1 MKKISNQKG
10 FALIETLVVA
20 TFVLTIFMLLIA
32 NYYPMM
38 GKLERTSNY
47 DETENIYIAYHTIS
61 LMKKNSKLLD
71 KQLESLTNSDITTQ
85 NLPICTKNS
94 SNKCIFI
101 EFTASELCER
111 FTTNKEQCTQFTN
124 TTNINRVF
132 ITNYAT
138 KDLKEKLKNMNVSR
152 ALELYVPRPCLH
164 VFHFHCH
171 GGSGG
176 GLDRHLHHP
185 PEVQGILPARGQGYQ
200 IQGYPLPLGQLP
212 LPGIPAGGSL
222 YDDPDT

>member
-152 ALELYVPRPCLH
+152 ALELYVKYIPSHEHTKSEKESKFDRIIIERKLH
-164 VFHFHCH
+164 DHK
-171 GGSGG
+171 S
-176 GLDRHLHHP
+176 
-185 PEVQGILPARGQGYQ
+185 
-200 IQGYPLPLGQLP
+200 
-212 LPGIPAGGSL
+212 
-222 YDDPDT
+222 DTDIFKYANYEISAKGE